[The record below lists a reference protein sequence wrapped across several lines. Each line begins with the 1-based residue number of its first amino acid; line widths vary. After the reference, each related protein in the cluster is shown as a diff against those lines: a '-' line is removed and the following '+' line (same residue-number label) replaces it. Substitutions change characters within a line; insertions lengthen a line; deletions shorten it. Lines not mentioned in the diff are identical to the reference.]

1 MSINKMIIKEVIFY
15 RILST
20 HSLKK
25 VCGISVENWYVD
37 IGAQT
42 DTECLNK
49 GTMFE
54 PYWFYL

>member
-1 MSINKMIIKEVIFY
+1 MIIKEIIFY

-25 VCGISVENWYVD
+25 MYGISVENWYVD